1 MTTTTQARESWA
13 NMLKELQVECGEIDK
28 DKAGQRAMHRIE
40 ALEADVARL
49 GDELN
54 RAKWKLSVVGMV

>member
-13 NMLKELQVECGEIDK
+13 NMLKELQAECGEIDK

-49 GDELN
+49 GATIMELRHRL
-54 RAKWKLSVVGMV
+54 RAVGL